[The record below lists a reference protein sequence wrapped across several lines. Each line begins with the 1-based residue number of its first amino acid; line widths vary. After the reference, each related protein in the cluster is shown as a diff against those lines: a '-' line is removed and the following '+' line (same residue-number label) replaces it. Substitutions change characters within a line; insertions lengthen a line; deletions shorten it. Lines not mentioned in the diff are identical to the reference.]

1 MTEEISLTSYRIT
14 VLLVDDQHIIGEEMR
29 RMLSTEPDVDFHYCQ
44 NPVQALKLANKV
56 TPTVILQDLVMPQ
69 IDGLT
74 LVRYFRANLLTR
86 DVPIIVLSVKED
98 AQTKVEAFALGAN
111 DYMVKFPDRLEVIA
125 RIRYHSR
132 GYINLLQKHEAYEKL
147 KRSMQEEQERT
158 WELAVLNQMSDA
170 LQACHAEQ
178 NTYAVVAEV
187 FTQLFPYN
195 AGFLS
200 LLNKAGTSL
209 KVEATWGNLPELLQ
223 EFNRN
228 QCLALQQNAMYVVG
242 CSSEKRICPHLPL
255 QNPCSYLCEPIVA
268 RGETLGLL
276 HLYFD
281 AHDVHDAAL
290 FQQKV
295 CSKQAIIHR
304 MAEHYALSLLN
315 LRLWET
321 LRLEAIHDPLTGL
334 YNRRY
339 MEQSLDRELA
349 RAERHHTDLGIIML
363 DIDYFKR
370 FNDTYGHEIGDCVL
384 QKLATYLAN
393 NVRDEDIACRYGG
406 EEFMLILPEIS
417 LEHLAIRADRL
428 RMSVK
433 QEVTIMHQNMPLTI
447 TISSGVAC
455 FPTHGNTAQEVKK
468 AADQALYQ
476 AKAEGRDRTIVAAVC
491 TR

>member
-1 MTEEISLTSYRIT
+1 
-14 VLLVDDQHIIGEEMR
+14 
-29 RMLSTEPDVDFHYCQ
+29 MLSTEPDVDFHYCQ
-44 NPVQALKLANKV
+44 NPIQALKLANTV
-56 TPTVILQDLVMPQ
+56 APTVILQDLVMPQ

-74 LVRYFRANLLTR
+74 LVRYFRANPLTR
-86 DVPIIVLSVKED
+86 EVPIIVLSVKED
-98 AQTKVEAFALGAN
+98 AHTKVEAFGLGAN

-158 WELAVLNQMSDA
+158 RELAVLNHMSDA

-187 FTQLFPYN
+187 FTQLFPHN

-200 LLNKAGTSL
+200 LLNETGNRL
-209 KVEATWGNLPELLQ
+209 KVASTWGNLPEIPQ
-223 EFNRN
+223 EFHRD
-228 QCLALQQNAMYVVG
+228 QCVALRQNAMYVVG
-242 CSSEKRICPHLPL
+242 CSGEKPICPHLPL
-255 QNPCSYLCEPIVA
+255 QKPCAYLCEPIAA

-281 AHDVHDAAL
+281 THDVHDAAI

-295 CSKQAIIHR
+295 CTKQAIIHR
-304 MAEHYALSLLN
+304 MTEHYALSLLN
-315 LRLWET
+315 LRLRET

-339 MEQSLDRELA
+339 MEQSLERELA
-349 RAERHHTDLGIIML
+349 RADRHHTELGIIML

-370 FNDTYGHEIGDCVL
+370 FNDTYGHETGDHVL
-384 QKLATYLAN
+384 QKLATYLVN
-393 NVRDEDIACRYGG
+393 NVRDEDIVCRYGG

-417 LEHLAIRADRL
+417 LEHLSTRAEKL
-428 RMSVK
+428 RMGVK
-433 QEVTIMHQNMPLTI
+433 QELNIMHQNVLLTI

-455 FPTHGNTAQEVKK
+455 FPTHGSTAQEVQK

-476 AKAEGRDRTIVAAVC
+476 AKTEGRDRTIVAAVC

>member
-1 MTEEISLTSYRIT
+1 
-14 VLLVDDQHIIGEEMR
+14 
-29 RMLSTEPDVDFHYCQ
+29 MLSTEQAIDFHYCQ
-44 NPVQALKLANKV
+44 NPIQALKLANKV
-56 TPTVILQDLVMPQ
+56 APTVILQDLVMPQ

-74 LVRYFRANLLTR
+74 LVRYFRANPLTR

-98 AQTKVEAFALGAN
+98 AHTKVEAFALGAN

-158 WELAVLNQMSDA
+158 RELALLNQMSDA

-178 NTYAVVAEV
+178 NTYTVVAEV
-187 FTQLFPYN
+187 FTQLLPQN

-200 LLNKAGTSL
+200 LLNEAGNRL
-209 KVEATWGNLPELLQ
+209 KIAATWGNLPELPQ

-228 QCLALQQNAMYVVG
+228 QCLALHQGAMYVVG
-242 CSSEKRICPHLPL
+242 CSDEKPICPHLPL
-255 QNPCSYLCEPIVA
+255 QKPCSYVCEPMMA

-276 HLYFD
+276 HLSFD
-281 AHDVHDAAL
+281 AHDEHEAAI

-295 CSKQAIIHR
+295 CIKQAIIHR

-315 LRLWET
+315 LRLRET
-321 LRLEAIHDPLTGL
+321 LRLESIHDPLTGL

-349 RAERHHTDLGIIML
+349 RAERHHSDLGIIML

-370 FNDTYGHEIGDCVL
+370 FNDTYGHETGDRVL
-384 QKLATYLAN
+384 QKLAAYLVN
-393 NVRDEDIACRYGG
+393 NVRNEDIACRYGG

-417 LEHLAIRADRL
+417 LEHLTARAEKL
-428 RMSVK
+428 RMGVK
-433 QEVTIMHQNMPLTI
+433 QELNVMHQNVPLAI

-455 FPTHGNTAQEVKK
+455 FPTHGSTAQEVQK

-476 AKAEGRDRTIVAAVC
+476 AKAEGRDRTIVAAIQQPE
-491 TR
+491 R